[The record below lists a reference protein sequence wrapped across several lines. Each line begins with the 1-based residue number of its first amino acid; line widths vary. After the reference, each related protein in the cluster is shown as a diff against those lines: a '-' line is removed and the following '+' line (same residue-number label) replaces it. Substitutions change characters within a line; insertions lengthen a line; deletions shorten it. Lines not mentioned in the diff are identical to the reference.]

1 MHTTLTK
8 YNHYLII
15 HIGHQ
20 TNVVLM
26 IKNPIKRVIIS
37 D

>member
-15 HIGHQ
+15 HIDHQ

-26 IKNPIKRVIIS
+26 IKTPIKRVIIS